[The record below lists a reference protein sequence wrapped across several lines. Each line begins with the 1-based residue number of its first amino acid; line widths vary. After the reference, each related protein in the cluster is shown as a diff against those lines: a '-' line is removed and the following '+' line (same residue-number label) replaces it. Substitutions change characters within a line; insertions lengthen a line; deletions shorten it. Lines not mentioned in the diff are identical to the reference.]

1 MFGDTRLQKDL
12 DNHLMSTSVDE
23 GLRVAVDWVP
33 AYELVLSLFCFV
45 TFGKHRL
52 LELGDAW
59 VDEVRQRLPA
69 GMATR
74 LSRQNTAVSL
84 KHKEDD
90 LLLLLVHGCPHPCD
104 VAGFLTWLG
113 GLSAGDA
120 YESLAPRLPDGGPKL
135 PRDFLSWRDRA
146 VNVLNVWNDTY
157 FKDIDPAIL
166 TGLAENADALRQRLG
181 TSPQALIEEMTNG
194 ILVEAGEE
202 PVTVTLVPQYHKR
215 PYNEDFSE
223 QGGVV
228 ILYPADICL
237 PTDDQPPSRL
247 LRLTHAL
254 SDESRLR
261 ILRFVADGARTLT
274 EVARF
279 IGLSQPTVHHHLV
292 QLRAAGLVRVHFV
305 ANVPS
310 RYSLRPH
317 ALDQLSEQLGTYLQP
332 AAVTKER
339 SD

>member
-1 MFGDTRLQKDL
+1 M
-12 DNHLMSTSVDE
+12 HESVDE
-23 GLRVAVDWVP
+23 RLRVAVDWAP
-33 AYELVLSLFCFV
+33 AYEFVLSLACFV
-45 TFGKHRL
+45 TFAKHRL
-52 LELGDAW
+52 LELGDGW
-59 VDEVRQRLPA
+59 VDQVRQRLPA
-69 GMATR
+69 GMAAR
-74 LSRQNTAVSL
+74 LSRRSAAMSL
-84 KHKEDD
+84 KQKEDE
-90 LLLLLVHGCPHPCD
+90 LLLLLVRGCPQPCD
-104 VAGFLTWLG
+104 VEGFLNWLSN
-113 GLSAGDA
+113 LSAGDA

-135 PRDFLSWRDRA
+135 PRDFLEWRDRA

-166 TGLAENADALRQRLG
+166 TGLAENADALRQRLDAP
-181 TSPQALIEEMTNG
+181 PQALIEEMTNG
-194 ILVEAGEE
+194 ILVEPGEQ
-202 PVTVTLVPQYHKR
+202 PMAVTLVPQYHER
-215 PYNEDFSE
+215 PYNTDVIE

-247 LRLTHAL
+247 LHLTHAL

-261 ILRFVADGARTLT
+261 ILRFVADGPRTLT

-339 SD
+339 SG